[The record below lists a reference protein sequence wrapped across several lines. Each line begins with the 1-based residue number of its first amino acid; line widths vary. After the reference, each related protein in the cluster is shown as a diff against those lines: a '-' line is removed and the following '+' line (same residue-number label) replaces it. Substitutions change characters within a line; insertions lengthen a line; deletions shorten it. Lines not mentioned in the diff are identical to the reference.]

1 MASCVSVEDLMKG
14 IPDSVLGQVVSEV
27 HLSKVSTQLTTWQLL
42 RPYLNLTPAEEDDIT
57 KSFPADA
64 ALQKLKF
71 LQKWSQKY
79 GPSATY
85 RVLIKAVFESGKVD
99 TAHEICKLLTQSPTA
114 ATEPEAQTPRPQSYS
129 SPLEAQIPR
138 PQSYSSPLE
147 AQTPRP
153 QRYSSPLEAYEALLR
168 ESYRDHHPVMVMEWP
183 PPPTLKFFN
192 LAVIKQK
199 TVERGQIRDEFIRQS
214 LHRNIDD
221 ILKRKEAIEVE
232 QLFSLD
238 DKKRKVILIEGAPG
252 SGKST
257 FLWHICCKWQAGELF
272 QQFSLVLLVTLRD
285 TAVHYA
291 KSVADILPFVRSKL
305 RDDVVSELEHTQGRG
320 VLILL
325 DGWDE
330 APARLREDN
339 SFFFGLIKDPHL
351 SSLERATI
359 VISSR
364 PSASRKLRAFVS
376 SRVEVLGFTERKR
389 EEYIVEAISNPGA
402 AQELLAQIKH
412 VPQLGEN
419 CHLPLNLV
427 IITHT
432 FLCMGHKLPST
443 YCRIII
449 TLALNCLLRHIQK
462 TTSLSV
468 EVLES
473 FSDLPDSIASEF
485 NALCKLA
492 YNKTVAEQYTFRQSE
507 LARISQT
514 PKKKSS
520 TPRVNTLGL
529 LQAVHS
535 LVATGS
541 STVYHFLHLSL
552 QELCAAY
559 HIASLHTTA
568 EQIAAIWDLKE
579 GKTEHHLRFHPV
591 CLFYSALTSLVD
603 QEIVEC
609 LAEAN
614 QGYSGSYADLR
625 VKVTHAKKPKMV
637 TNGFPECVL
646 EAKNPELSLAE
657 IIFDEPEQGLYETT
671 TMVPI
676 DFEDLTRII
685 NLKVIVHK
693 LVIKA
698 KGQNGKDNFLS
709 IVRCI
714 STNTARVQNIDME
727 FYLDGKAFLYSGH
740 CKSNAEVLEELAMGL
755 SANTTLKHFSLQ
767 LVCYAIDDVLLDKL
781 ALAAQENET
790 LTSITIVVETQ
801 YERTTI
807 TPSVIDVEFF

>member
-99 TAHEICKLLTQSPTA
+99 TAHEICKLLTQSLTA
-114 ATEPEAQTPRPQSYS
+114 ATEPEAQTPRHQS
-129 SPLEAQIPR
+129 
-138 PQSYSSPLE
+138 
-147 AQTPRP
+147 
-153 QRYSSPLEAYEALLR
+153 YSSPLEAYEALLR

-192 LAVIKQK
+192 LAVIKQQ
-199 TVERGQIRDEFIRQS
+199 TVERGEIRDEFIRQT

-221 ILKRKEAIEVE
+221 ILKEKEAIEVE

-272 QQFSLVLLVTLRD
+272 HQFSLVLLVTLRD

-305 RDDVVSELEHTQGRG
+305 RDDVVSELEHTQGRD

-364 PSASRKLRAFVS
+364 PSASGKLRTFVS
-376 SRVEVLGFTERKR
+376 SRVEVLGFTARKR
-389 EEYIVEAISNPGA
+389 EEYIVEAISNPDA
-402 AQELLAQIKH
+402 AQELLAQIDD

-507 LARISQT
+507 LARISQS
-514 PKKKSS
+514 P

-568 EQIAAIWDLKE
+568 EQVAAIWDLKE
-579 GKTEHHLRFHPV
+579 GKTEHHPRFGPV

-609 LAEAN
+609 LAEASEGIN
-614 QGYSGSYADLR
+614 DNFSGLK
-625 VKVTHAKKPKMV
+625 VKLTHEKEPISVKK
-637 TNGFPECVL
+637 GFIDCVL

-657 IIFDEPEQGLYETT
+657 ISFIEPQFAIYNIHYETLMQIINSRVILQKVIIQFRTGLYG
-671 TMVPI
+671 I
-676 DFEDLTRII
+676 KL
-685 NLKVIVHK
+685 LK
-693 LVIKA
+693 
-698 KGQNGKDNFLS
+698 S
-709 IVRCI
+709 IVQCI
-714 STNTARVQNIDME
+714 NTARVQNIDVE
-727 FYLDGKAFLYSGH
+727 IDLYETDVFRGKSEWFM
-740 CKSNAEVLEELAMGL
+740 VLEELAMGL
-755 SANTTLKHFSLQ
+755 SANTTLKHFSLW
-767 LVCYAIDDVLLDKL
+767 LVCATIDDILRDKL
-781 ALAAQENET
+781 AQAAQENET
-790 LTSITIVVETQ
+790 LTSITIVVENTKGQ
-801 YERTTI
+801 KLLRL
-807 TPSVIDVEFF
+807 

>member
-1 MASCVSVEDLMKG
+1 MDSCLSVEDLMKG
-14 IPDSVLGQVVSEV
+14 IPDSVLGHVVSEV

-71 LQKWSQKY
+71 LQKWSQKH

-99 TAHEICKLLTQSPTA
+99 TAHEICKLLTQSPTV
-114 ATEPEAQTPRPQSYS
+114 ATEPDAQTPRPQS
-129 SPLEAQIPR
+129 
-138 PQSYSSPLE
+138 
-147 AQTPRP
+147 
-153 QRYSSPLEAYEALLR
+153 YSSPLEAYEALLR
-168 ESYRDHHPVMVMEWP
+168 ESYRDHHPVMVMEWS

-192 LAVIKQK
+192 LAVIKQL
-199 TVERGQIRDEFIRQS
+199 TVERGQIRDEFIRQT
-214 LHRNIDD
+214 LHHNIDD

-272 QQFSLVLLVTLRD
+272 QQFSLVLLVILRD
-285 TAVHYA
+285 TAVHSA
-291 KSVADILPFVRSKL
+291 KSVADILPFVRSQL
-305 RDDVVSELEHTQGRG
+305 CDDVASKLKRTQGRG

-330 APARLREDN
+330 APSRLREDN
-339 SFFFGLIKDPHL
+339 SFFFGLIKNPHF
-351 SSLERATI
+351 SSLKRATI

-364 PSASRKLRAFVS
+364 PSASGKLRKFVS

-389 EEYIVEAISNPGA
+389 EEYVVEAISNPGA

-492 YNKTVAEQYTFRQSE
+492 YDKTVAEQYTFRQSE
-507 LARISQT
+507 LARISQS
-514 PKKKSS
+514 P

-559 HIASLHTTA
+559 HISSLHTTA
-568 EQIAAIWDLKE
+568 EQIAAIRDLKE
-579 GKTEHHLRFHPV
+579 GKTEHHPRFHPV
-591 CLFYSALTSLVD
+591 CLFYSALTALVD

-609 LAEAN
+609 LMEAN
-614 QGYSGSYADLR
+614 EGSSGWNGDLK
-625 VKVTHAKKPKMV
+625 VKVTHAKKSITVTSRFPK
-637 TNGFPECVL
+637 CVL
-646 EAKNPELSLAE
+646 EAKNSELSLAE
-657 IIFDEPEQGLYETT
+657 ISFIEPEYTIYEDTLFP
-671 TMVPI
+671 VC
-676 DFEDLTRII
+676 FEDLIQII
-685 NLKVIVHK
+685 NLKVILHK
-693 LVIKA
+693 LVI
-698 KGQNGKDNFLS
+698 QLTDFECRVKDELES
-709 IVRCI
+709 IVQCI

-727 FYLDGKAFLYSGH
+727 LQIVHTRQESEWFG
-740 CKSNAEVLEELAMGL
+740 VLEELAMGL
-755 SANTTLKHFSLQ
+755 SANTTLKHFSLR
-767 LVCYAIDDVLLDKL
+767 LVCDTIDDSLINKL
-781 ALAAQENET
+781 AQAAQENET
-790 LTSITIVVETQ
+790 LTSITIVVETEDL
-801 YERTTI
+801 ERITI
-807 TPSVIDVEFF
+807 NSSGIDMEILTA

>member
-64 ALQKLKF
+64 ALQKVKF

-129 SPLEAQIPR
+129 SPLEA
-138 PQSYSSPLE
+138 
-147 AQTPRP
+147 
-153 QRYSSPLEAYEALLR
+153 YEALLR

-183 PPPTLKFFN
+183 PPPTLKYFK
-192 LAVIKQK
+192 LAVIKQQ
-199 TVERGQIRDEFIRQS
+199 TIERGQIRDEFIRQT

-238 DKKRKVILIEGAPG
+238 SKKRKVILIEGAPG

-285 TAVHYA
+285 TAVHFA
-291 KSVADILPFVRSKL
+291 NSVADILPFVRSKL
-305 RDDVVSELEHTQGRG
+305 RDDVVSELEHTQGRD

-330 APARLREDN
+330 APARLREDK
-339 SFFFGLIKDPHL
+339 SFFFGLIKNPHL
-351 SSLERATI
+351 SSLKRATI

-364 PSASRKLRAFVS
+364 PSASGKLRNFVS
-376 SRVEVLGFTERKR
+376 SRIKVLGFTKRER
-389 EEYIVEAISNPGA
+389 EEYVVETISNPDA
-402 AQELLAQIKH
+402 AQELLAQIED

-473 FSDLPDSIASEF
+473 FSDLPDSIVSEF

-492 YNKTVAEQYTFRQSE
+492 YDKTVAEQYTFRQSE
-507 LARISQT
+507 LARISQS
-514 PKKKSS
+514 P

-541 STVYHFLHLSL
+541 STVYHFFHLSL

-568 EQIAAIWDLKE
+568 EQVATIWDLKE
-579 GKTEHHLRFHPV
+579 GKTEYHPRFGSV
-591 CLFYSALTSLVD
+591 CLFYSALTTLVD

-614 QGYSGSYADLR
+614 EIAVGCHTGFK
-625 VKVTHAKKPKMV
+625 VKVTHAK
-637 TNGFPECVL
+637 E
-646 EAKNPELSLAE
+646 
-657 IIFDEPEQGLYETT
+657 
-671 TMVPI
+671 PI
-676 DFEDLTRII
+676 DVNADI
-685 NLKVIVHK
+685 NLFH
-693 LVIKA
+693 
-698 KGQNGKDNFLS
+698 G
-709 IVRCI
+709 
-714 STNTARVQNIDME
+714 
-727 FYLDGKAFLYSGH
+727 
-740 CKSNAEVLEELAMGL
+740 
-755 SANTTLKHFSLQ
+755 SLR
-767 LVCYAIDDVLLDKL
+767 LLIL
-781 ALAAQENET
+781 T
-790 LTSITIVVETQ
+790 LTSRQGNMYLQCTIHSVSECMALITCAGVNVGTMLFETHRGGQ
-801 YERTTI
+801 CSLQTAEY
-807 TPSVIDVEFF
+807 